1 MATDQKSS
9 GIAAESCSDIDRIKY
24 IKLYR
29 ALVKGDVAKVKA
41 FLDENPEAIYA
52 QISPTGETPI
62 HVAVSHGREELAKEL
77 LKRGMSRDRGSST
90 SGPEKPKEMK
100 DDYGDTPLHIAVRGA
115 NKSIANAIVH
125 QSPQLLALGDADGQL
140 PLTIAAIFENYEMLS
155 TLKPHNFD
163 IAIAMYRN
171 TVKGHDQKWIIFTEF
186 IKSKNFGLAKQIW
199 LNEEP
204 EEMIFKDDLYI
215 MAEMV
220 SVFSSGNQLTDFER
234 WVYNSK
240 RMGVLYS
247 SLKSKM
253 DAMDVFSDA
262 RSPLSNSKRFIKVR
276 RFLKGLMLSVLKAI
290 GVEKILNLRVKKSQ
304 AHELLSMMCS
314 PIWTFLPKHV
324 EVYFEAIKKAIK
336 CGNSEFVEEVLK
348 SNPGLIWG
356 NKESGSIF
364 HIAVAFR
371 QEKIWNLI
379 CGLNKEH
386 RNKIIGTLVERNNLL
401 HIAACPMVMS
411 KTIGGPDEASEKL
424 QQGEQFRKAFS
435 EAPGAA
441 MKVQRALQWY
451 KEVEGMVPSSYK
463 ILANNNGETPPALF
477 SKWHSELVKEGEKWM
492 RDTATSCTIV
502 ATLIVTVM
510 FTAALTLPGGNSDN
524 PMNKGK
530 PKSLDSGDPRFLWRN
545 CFMVFLLS
553 DALSLFSST
562 TAVLMF
568 LSILTSRFEEKDFLE
583 ALPKRLIIGLATLF
597 LSIASMMVTFGATL
611 VIILRGRI
619 NWAVAPVAS
628 LASVPITLFA
638 LLQFPLFLDMISST
652 YGRGIFNRKTKCSF
666 FSSPND
672 YAPPKMK
679 RFL

>member
-186 IKSKNFGLAKQIW
+186 IKSKNFG
-199 LNEEP
+199 
-204 EEMIFKDDLYI
+204 
-215 MAEMV
+215 
-220 SVFSSGNQLTDFER
+220 
-234 WVYNSK
+234 
-240 RMGVLYS
+240 MGVLYS